1 MLFIDKQ
8 GEAAGAAL
16 GALSADNCVSE
27 LENVLK
33 RLTGKSAVA
42 VCSVDAALHTALHLC
57 GAAFG
62 DYVFVPTFT
71 FYSYIATVD
80 HMGCVPVFLDCDPN
94 TRCVSAAALETA
106 FMWAELQNKPPKAVI
121 VDNAFG
127 AVADHDVLGAQCK
140 ARDVPLV
147 ELAVDAFCGRY
158 KGTLCGA
165 NGDYGVIGFDK
176 RLPGGGGALLCCAD
190 DVPAA
195 RRFTRAEFT
204 DAENHDYRLHNMIA
218 ALDRAQ
224 FDVAA
229 KLVKR
234 ARKNVEALC
243 AASDAVIRPN
253 DGETCAYAFIKAA
266 RRMYDLRAAGFDV
279 KMPPPVHTLSQYADC
294 FFFEHEP
301 GYSVCRSFDEY
312 CLVSMDITAL
322 ERIKLTRLIRRGINN
337 A

>member
-16 GALSADNCVSE
+16 GALSDGDCAVK
-27 LENVLK
+27 LENTLK

-57 GAAFG
+57 GAGRG

-106 FMWAELQNKPPKAVI
+106 FLWSDLQDKQPKAVL

-127 AVADHDVLGAQCK
+127 AVADYDVLGAQCK

-147 ELAVDAFCGRY
+147 ELAVDAFCGEH
-158 KGTLCGA
+158 KGTPCGA

-176 RLPGGGGALLCCAD
+176 RLQGGGGALLCCAD
-190 DVPAA
+190 DVAAA

-204 DAENHDYRLHNMIA
+204 DDENHDYRMHNMIA
-218 ALDRAQ
+218 ALDCAQ
-224 FDVAA
+224 FDVAV

-234 ARKNVEALC
+234 ARKNVDALC
-243 AASDAVIRPN
+243 AACDAVLRPV
-253 DGETCAYAFIKAA
+253 DGETCAYALIKAA
-266 RRMYDLRAAGFDV
+266 RRMYELRAAGFDV
-279 KMPPPVHTLSQYADC
+279 KKPPPVHTLPQYADNW
-294 FFFEHEP
+294 FFEHEQ
-301 GYSVCRSFDEY
+301 GYPVCRSFDEY
-312 CLVSMDITAL
+312 CLVGMDITAL
-322 ERIKLTRLIRRGINN
+322 ERHKLARMLKGNRG
-337 A
+337 